1 MANTERKRIDL
12 RDRTELDKSVKD
24 RQEAYRAKIEMEESE
39 GIYRNEI
46 GQRIGKREYESMKNP
61 PMPFARGTQSE
72 DGKYTPVSTLE
83 NVKNLG
89 RAAVNMVPRGV
100 AGVMDAGEKAVSS
113 MGRRI
118 SGARTAE
125 DEKRARNRKS
135 DNVPAQIT
143 EEDRQKGRDEIA
155 RTKRE
160 MTSDSDIPASD
171 KESMSKMIE
180 SEEGFKRGGSVRKY
194 AMGGLVRGSVR
205 GGGVALRG
213 LGKGKV
219 Y

>member
-1 MANTERKRIDL
+1 MAK
-12 RDRTELDKSVKD
+12 KPSVKTTSSTEEED
-24 RQEAYRAKIEMEESE
+24 DARFTKYLKERYDKDVAREAATGVPTGGLPAVVRTNGKVDPAATGKLAGANFEDAVREKYENPKSARARAK
-39 GIYRNEI
+39 
-46 GQRIGKREYESMKNP
+46 KN
-61 PMPFARGTQSE
+61 
-72 DGKYTPVSTLE
+72 Y
-83 NVKNLG
+83 
-89 RAAVNMVPRGV
+89 
-100 AGVMDAGEKAVSS
+100 
-113 MGRRI
+113 
-118 SGARTAE
+118 
-125 DEKRARNRKS
+125 
-135 DNVPAQIT
+135 NVPAQIT
-143 EEDRQKGRDEIA
+143 EEDRQKGRDEIT

>member
-1 MANTERKRIDL
+1 MAK
-12 RDRTELDKSVKD
+12 KPSVKTTSSTEEED
-24 RQEAYRAKIEMEESE
+24 DARFTKYLQERYEKDVAREATTGVPTGGLPAVVRTNGKVDPVATGKLSGANFEDAVREKYEHLRGYENPKSARARAK
-39 GIYRNEI
+39 
-46 GQRIGKREYESMKNP
+46 KN
-61 PMPFARGTQSE
+61 
-72 DGKYTPVSTLE
+72 Y
-83 NVKNLG
+83 
-89 RAAVNMVPRGV
+89 
-100 AGVMDAGEKAVSS
+100 
-113 MGRRI
+113 
-118 SGARTAE
+118 
-125 DEKRARNRKS
+125 
-135 DNVPAQIT
+135 NVPAQIT
-143 EEDRQKGRDEIA
+143 EEDRQKGRDEIT

-180 SEEGFKRGGSVRKY
+180 SEEGFKKGGSVRKY

>member
-1 MANTERKRIDL
+1 MAK
-12 RDRTELDKSVKD
+12 KPSVKTTPSMEAMEAED
-24 RQEAYRAKIEMEESE
+24 DARFAKALQEKYERDVAREAATGVPTAGLPAIVRTNGKVDPVATGKMSANNFDDALREKYGNRESARARAK
-39 GIYRNEI
+39 
-46 GQRIGKREYESMKNP
+46 KN
-61 PMPFARGTQSE
+61 
-72 DGKYTPVSTLE
+72 Y
-83 NVKNLG
+83 
-89 RAAVNMVPRGV
+89 
-100 AGVMDAGEKAVSS
+100 
-113 MGRRI
+113 
-118 SGARTAE
+118 
-125 DEKRARNRKS
+125 
-135 DNVPAQIT
+135 NVPAQIT

>member
-1 MANTERKRIDL
+1 MAK
-12 RDRTELDKSVKD
+12 KPSVKTTPSTEEED
-24 RQEAYRAKIEMEESE
+24 DARFTKYLKERYEKDVARETATGVPTGGLPAVVRTNGKVDPVATGKLSGANFDDAVREKYGNPESARARAK
-39 GIYRNEI
+39 
-46 GQRIGKREYESMKNP
+46 KN
-61 PMPFARGTQSE
+61 
-72 DGKYTPVSTLE
+72 Y
-83 NVKNLG
+83 
-89 RAAVNMVPRGV
+89 
-100 AGVMDAGEKAVSS
+100 
-113 MGRRI
+113 
-118 SGARTAE
+118 
-125 DEKRARNRKS
+125 
-135 DNVPAQIT
+135 NVPAQIT